1 MISKNQDIQFS
12 TNSKILSN
20 KPTQCA
26 SFFIRMGKKWYYT
39 NRECDCMPNLYKR
52 LRNLREDHDLTQK
65 DVAEHLK
72 CSRTAYEGYERG
84 YRNIPVEHLMKLSEL
99 YSVSMEYI
107 VEMTNDKKGIK

>member
-1 MISKNQDIQFS
+1 
-12 TNSKILSN
+12 
-20 KPTQCA
+20 
-26 SFFIRMGKKWYYT
+26 
-39 NRECDCMPNLYKR
+39 MPNLYKR

-84 YRNIPVEHLMKLSEL
+84 YRNLPVEHLMKLSEL

>member
-1 MISKNQDIQFS
+1 
-12 TNSKILSN
+12 
-20 KPTQCA
+20 
-26 SFFIRMGKKWYYT
+26 
-39 NRECDCMPNLYKR
+39 MPNLYKR

-107 VEMTNDKKGIK
+107 VEMTNDKKETPLSRRSLTIMVVQAGIEPATHGFSVHCSTN